1 LLYRQDLTI
10 WPLQSAFY
18 RAVLLVL
25 LVTTTAWISGPAA
38 GEEVDIGIS
47 VAVARQ
53 NLQARQ
59 SKISI
64 DSDDGDWHILV
75 ARQDDRMINL
85 LFEQDRL
92 RYISYDFYLD
102 PYSPAA
108 GSIAKC
114 NTAFDAAVALIAKT
128 HRTGDLTRVMRWPER
143 EFAMTWRDDRR
154 YAVAREISDLDGCLV
169 VKAFIFDGNE
179 ADFKAFDKRLSKP

>member
-1 LLYRQDLTI
+1 MVWSSL
-10 WPLQSAFY
+10 PVFY
-18 RAVLLVL
+18 RAMLLVL
-25 LVTTTAWISGPAA
+25 LVTMTAWVSGPAA
-38 GEEVDIGIS
+38 GEEVDIGLS
-47 VAVARQ
+47 VAMARQ

-59 SKISI
+59 SKISV

-75 ARQDDRMINL
+75 ARQEDRIINL

-92 RYISYDFYLD
+92 RYVSYDFYLG
-102 PYSPAA
+102 PYSPVP
-108 GSIAKC
+108 GSIARC
-114 NTAFDAAVALIAKT
+114 NAAFDAAVALIAKT
-128 HRTGDLTRVMRWPER
+128 HGTGDLTRVMRWPER

-179 ADFKAFDKRLSKP
+179 ADFKLFDKRLSKP